1 VDITK
6 CAGQREQSVGTCGP
20 QNEAQNETN
29 CAKVFKMLSTDELT
43 DITVRETNT
52 YAEQIS
58 EREASFHF
66 FLEFGTGN
74 LLLRM
79 KCML

>member
-1 VDITK
+1 
-6 CAGQREQSVGTCGP
+6 CAGQREQFVENCGP

-52 YAEQIS
+52 YAEQKIRARS
-58 EREASFHF
+58 LIP
-66 FLEFGTGN
+66 FLS
-74 LLLRM
+74 RM
-79 KCML
+79 RDWKPVTADE